1 MHDNGMSTA
10 MRAPESTRTDA
21 LGIVLIVPDEG
32 RRRTLAAALAGA
44 QAIVVREF
52 TDYPNIEAISQ
63 LVDGKC
69 DVVVVETDANADR
82 ALELVENICSAYPTV
97 TVMIY
102 TSRHDTNLLVRCM
115 RAGAREVLT
124 DPIQQNAIT
133 FALARASARPME
145 VRRVQK
151 VPGKSLVFVGSK
163 GGAGVTTVA
172 ANFAVHLARE
182 SGCRV
187 AFVDMDLYLGDA
199 ALNLGIKPK
208 FTMMDALQNEQR
220 LDIHFLETLLFEH
233 ESSLMVLAAPEAH
246 TSTASYGDTAGK
258 VLRILK
264 SAFDYVVVDG
274 GAACGPMQ
282 DVLLAEAKTIYLV
295 TEVSIPALRSCHLLI
310 PHLLIPHLTGDDL
323 VRNLEVVLNRY
334 DTRQAEIDECSIA
347 KALTVPPTW
356 KVPNDH
362 NAVRHAQNN
371 GSVLASE
378 DTAVSRS
385 LRDMARA
392 ACGKVTATAPVKKK
406 RFGLFG

>member
-1 MHDNGMSTA
+1 MNEKGTSMA
-10 MRAPESTRTDA
+10 KRAPESSRTNA
-21 LGIVLIVPDEG
+21 LAIVLVVPDEG

-52 TDYPNIEAISQ
+52 TDYPDVVAISQ
-63 LVDGKC
+63 LVDGTC
-69 DVVVVETDANADR
+69 DVVVVEMDAKADR
-82 ALELVENICSAYPTV
+82 AVELVEDICSAYPTV

-133 FALARASARPME
+133 VALVRASARLLE
-145 VRRVQK
+145 VRGVNKK
-151 VPGKSLVFVGSK
+151 VPAKSLVFVGSK
-163 GGAGVTTVA
+163 GGSGVTTIA

-182 SGCRV
+182 SAARV

-220 LDIHFLETLLFEH
+220 LDISFLETLLFEH
-233 ESSLMVLAAPEAH
+233 ESGLMVLAAPESH

-264 SAFDYVVVDG
+264 SSFDYVVVDG

-282 DVLLAEAKTIYLV
+282 DVLLADAKTIYLV
-295 TEVSIPALRSCHLLI
+295 TQVNIPALRSCHLLI
-310 PHLLIPHLTGDDL
+310 PHLLIPTVTGDGL
-323 VRNLEVVLNRY
+323 NRNLEVVLNRY
-334 DTRQAEIDECSIA
+334 ESRLTEIDEASIA
-347 KALTVPPTW
+347 KALTVSPTW

-362 NAVRHAQNN
+362 EAVRHAQNN

-392 ACGKVTATAPVKKK
+392 ACGKVTATVTKKK
-406 RFGLFG
+406 MFGLFG